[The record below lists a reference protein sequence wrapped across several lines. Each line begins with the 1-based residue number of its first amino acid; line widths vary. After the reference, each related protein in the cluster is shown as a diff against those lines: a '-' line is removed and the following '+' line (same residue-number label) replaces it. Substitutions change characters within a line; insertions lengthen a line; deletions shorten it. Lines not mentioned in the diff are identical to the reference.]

1 MKKAIFALVATLS
14 VSAISHAGDH
24 LFCQETVTN
33 SASISFQVI
42 TSNQTRENFVEIV
55 YLDRDNNTLRFPTR
69 FETVQEFLEKSSEQP
84 MTFKNS
90 SGELSFDQNHR
101 NYEAKSKTQYFKRNG
116 GLMCE
121 YTRHFQQLFR

>member
-14 VSAISHAGDH
+14 VSAISHAGDY

-33 SASISFQVI
+33 SASISLNVI
-42 TSNQTRENFVEIV
+42 TSIQTREDFVEIFYV
-55 YLDRDNNTLRFPTR
+55 DSDNNTLRFPTR
-69 FETVQEFLEKSSEQP
+69 FKTVQAFLEKSSEQP
-84 MTFKNS
+84 MEFKNS
-90 SGELSFDQNHR
+90 SGELSFDVNHR

-121 YTRHFQQLFR
+121 YNRHFQKLFR